1 MSDRRVIDRAI
12 ARPAR
17 PGVLQSACAGAI
29 GIGLLAGAGTLEI
42 RTVAAQEA
50 GFPSRPV
57 RIVVPYPPGG
67 PNDILARMLGA
78 RLGEGWNQPVVI
90 DNRPGAGGNIGTVTV
105 TRANP
110 DGHTVVLHA
119 MAVAVNPTLY
129 GDAVPYKLSEL
140 APVTLVARGPLV
152 MTVHPSVPAN
162 SVKEFLA
169 LARARPGSINYGS
182 GGNGS
187 SLHLAGELF
196 KAQSGAAITHIPYKG
211 SADMIND
218 LLGGRISVVFASPLN
233 AVPLARQ
240 GKLRMLAVTSAR
252 RASALPEL
260 PTLAEG
266 GVPGYDMEAWFAV
279 LAPVATPRTVVA
291 QLSKQIGAALRSP
304 EVQERLAALGI
315 EAAPTTPEQ
324 AAEYIQREAARWD
337 RILRT
342 AGVKA
347 D

>member
-1 MSDRRVIDRAI
+1 MTFRPLSTRGGPGRASSPVRRRA
-12 ARPAR
+12 
-17 PGVLQSACAGAI
+17 
-29 GIGLLAGAGTLEI
+29 
-42 RTVAAQEA
+42 VAALAAVAPLVLHAAPAVAQGGA
-50 GFPSRPV
+50 YPSRPV
-57 RIVVPYPPGG
+57 RVVVPYPPGG

-78 RLGEGWNQPVVI
+78 RLGDGWNQPVVI

-211 SADMIND
+211 TALS
-218 LLGGRISVVFASPLN
+218 G
-233 AVPLARQ
+233 LANTTEIRPPSRS
-240 GKLRMLAVTSAR
+240 LIM
-252 RASALPEL
+252 SALPL
-260 PTLAEG
+260 
-266 GVPGYDMEAWFAV
+266 
-279 LAPVATPRTVVA
+279 
-291 QLSKQIGAALRSP
+291 
-304 EVQERLAALGI
+304 
-315 EAAPTTPEQ
+315 
-324 AAEYIQREAARWD
+324 
-337 RILRT
+337 
-342 AGVKA
+342 
-347 D
+347 

>member
-1 MSDRRVIDRAI
+1 MPVRPAVPVARPRRRVLSVDRAG
-12 ARPAR
+12 ALVVALMAAAPVLHAPA
-17 PGVLQSACAGAI
+17 A
-29 GIGLLAGAGTLEI
+29 
-42 RTVAAQEA
+42 AAQESA
-50 GFPSRPV
+50 FPVRPV
-57 RIVVPYPPGG
+57 RVVVPYPPGG

-78 RLGEGWNQPVVI
+78 RLGEGWSQPVVI

-129 GDAVPYKLSEL
+129 GDAVPYRLSEL

-152 MTVHPSVPAN
+152 MTVHPSVPVS

-169 LARARPGSINYGS
+169 LARARPGAVNYGS

-260 PTLAEG
+260 PTIAEA
-266 GVPGYDMEAWFAV
+266 GVSGYDMEAWFAV
-279 LAPVATPRTVVA
+279 LAPAATPRQVVS
-291 QLSKQIGAALRSP
+291 QLSRQIGAALRAP
-304 EVQERLAALGI
+304 EVQERLSALGI

-337 RILRT
+337 RILRA

>member
-1 MSDRRVIDRAI
+1 MTDRPSPLPESARH
-12 ARPAR
+12 ARPF
-17 PGVLQSACAGAI
+17 AGIAAVA
-29 GIGLLAGAGTLEI
+29 LLAGSLALDARHAG
-42 RTVAAQEA
+42 AQETA
-50 GFPSRPV
+50 FPSRPV
-57 RIVVPYPPGG
+57 RVVVPYPPGG

-78 RLGEGWNQPVVI
+78 RLGDGWNQPVVI

-129 GDAVPYKLSEL
+129 GDAVPYRLSEL

-152 MTVHPSVPAN
+152 MTVHPSVPATT
-162 SVKEFLA
+162 VKEFLA
-169 LARARPGSINYGS
+169 LARARPGAVNYGS

-196 KAQSGAAITHIPYKG
+196 KAQSGAALTHVPYKG

-252 RASALPEL
+252 RASALPDL
-260 PTLAEG
+260 PTIAEG
-266 GVPGYDMEAWFAV
+266 GVAGYDMEAWFAV
-279 LAPVATPRTVVA
+279 LAPAATPRAVVA
-291 QLSKQIGAALRSP
+291 QLSKQIGSALRTP

-324 AAEYIQREAARWD
+324 AADYIRREAERWD
-337 RILRT
+337 RILRA

>member
-1 MSDRRVIDRAI
+1 MSDRRVIDRAN

-17 PGVLQSACAGAI
+17 PGVLQSACASLI
-29 GIGLLAGAGTLEI
+29 GVGLLAGAGALEI

-57 RIVVPYPPGG
+57 RVVVPYPPGG

-129 GDAVPYKLSEL
+129 GDAVPYRLSEL

-152 MTVHPSVPAN
+152 MTVHPSVPA
-162 SVKEFLA
+162 STVKELLA
-169 LARARPGSINYGS
+169 LARAKPGAVNYGS

-196 KAQSGAAITHIPYKG
+196 KAQSGAALTHIPYKG

-260 PTLAEG
+260 PTIAES
-266 GVPGYDMEAWFAV
+266 GVAGYDMEAWFAV
-279 LAPVATPRTVVA
+279 LAPAATPRAVVA

-315 EAAPTTPEQ
+315 EAAPTTPDQ
-324 AAEYIQREAARWD
+324 AADYIRREAERWD
-337 RILRT
+337 RILRA